1 MLSKNILI
9 FQMENKRE
17 KQEADLKCYVH
28 FIEIT

>member
-17 KQEADLKCYVH
+17 KKQEADLKCYVH
-28 FIEIT
+28 FI